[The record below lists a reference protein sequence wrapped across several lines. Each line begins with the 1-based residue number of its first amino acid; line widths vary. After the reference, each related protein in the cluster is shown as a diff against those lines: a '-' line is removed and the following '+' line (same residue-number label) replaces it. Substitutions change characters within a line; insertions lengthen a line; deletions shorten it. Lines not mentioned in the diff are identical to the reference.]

1 MRAQSFYF
9 VVTNMT
15 KIRCYISMPAFK
27 YSKPYT
33 RKAKS
38 ALGQSSYEQVTRTR
52 RTNLSKELAM
62 IERLDPDAF
71 HIKTFKVLLALD
83 RNRHQCS
90 IYINIENLLPG
101 LIIIILNKTFSGE
114 YCISFINIYSFS
126 QPFRFVIFTSY
137 K

>member
-1 MRAQSFYF
+1 
-9 VVTNMT
+9 
-15 KIRCYISMPAFK
+15 MPAFK
-27 YSKPYT
+27 YSQPYT

-90 IYINIENLLPG
+90 IYIYIYIYIYINIENLLPG

-126 QPFRFVIFTSY
+126 QLFRFVIFTSY

>member
-90 IYINIENLLPG
+90 IFNNYSPKAKFILVNNPRDEVEG
-101 LIIIILNKTFSGE
+101 IIQQ
-114 YCISFINIYSFS
+114 Y
-126 QPFRFVIFTSY
+126 
-137 K
+137 